1 MTSPEKLLE
10 AEDNWQT
17 AMGLS
22 FPGERVVIRGKDLFT
37 ELKDMRWMELLLFAI
52 TGRRFSD
59 NEIKLFEGIWV
70 LCTSY
75 PDPRVWNNRVAS
87 LAGTARSTPTL
98 ALSGANALSE
108 AELYGGRP
116 LVRAYDFLT
125 RCQLTLDSSDTRL
138 KGMLQQELKA
148 HRSIAGYGR
157 PIVNKDERIKPLSKL
172 LNRLGFKPGLHL
184 QLAYE
189 VEKTLLSGRWRM
201 KMNIAAPIAAI
212 AIDIGLSRD
221 EFAHYMCLCFTGGML
236 PCFIDALKQTRGT
249 FLPVRCDRVDY
260 HGKMTRSW

>member
-1 MTSPEKLLE
+1 MTSPEKLLA
-10 AEDNWQT
+10 AENSWQT

-75 PDPRVWNNRVAS
+75 PDPRVWNNRVAA
-87 LAGTARSTPTL
+87 LAGTVRSTPTL

-108 AELYGGRP
+108 AQLYGGQP

-125 RCQLTLDSSDTRL
+125 RCQLMLDSTDTCL
-138 KGMLQQELKA
+138 KDMLQQELSA

-157 PIVNKDERIKPLSKL
+157 PIINKDERIKPLSKL
-172 LNRLGFKPGLHL
+172 LDRLGFEPGLHL

-189 VEKTLLSGRWRM
+189 IEKTLIKGRWRM
-201 KMNIAAPIAAI
+201 KMNIAAPVAAI
-212 AIDIGLSRD
+212 AIDRGLSRD
-221 EFAHYMCLCFTGGML
+221 EFAHYVCLGFTGGML
-236 PCFIDALKQTRGT
+236 PCFIDSLKQTQGT
-249 FLPVRCDRVDY
+249 FLPVRCDVVAY
-260 HGKMTRSW
+260 HGKMARSW